1 MKILALITNP
11 VVDPTVGT
19 GPGTGILQIF
29 ITNFISIGFGIG
41 AIVLVFMLIS
51 GGVRYIAAGSDKDA
65 VQHAAKQLTHALIGI
80 TILLSVYA
88 IVALI
93 GGVFGIN
100 ILQVNFPTICS
111 APPPPPV
118 SCSGFCVG
126 APVDC
131 SGTAVFGN
139 GCPSPK
145 YCCTP

>member
-1 MKILALITNP
+1 MPNGQLIADIFNPAINPKIGS
-11 VVDPTVGT
+11 PTSGAT
-19 GPGTGILQIF
+19 GASILQLF
-29 ITNFISIGFGIG
+29 LTNFITIGFGIG

-100 ILQVNFPTICS
+100 ILQVNFPVIQ
-111 APPPPPV
+111 
-118 SCSGFCVG
+118 
-126 APVDC
+126 
-131 SGTAVFGN
+131 
-139 GCPSPK
+139 
-145 YCCTP
+145 